1 MGALMAPLAILL
13 LPADGPVPASMPETE
28 IASYHFVRPD
38 LAIAGRPSAGTL
50 ARLKDLGFRTVIDL
64 RPESEGTAD
73 EKSAVESQGLRYVS
87 VPFTPASFTLAD
99 AKAVASALEDPAAG
113 PVLLHCASANR
124 AGGLWMVLQT
134 IAGKP
139 IDEAE
144 QEGRKVGL
152 RSDAMAEAA
161 RRVAG
166 QLVSGDSKAP

>member
-1 MGALMAPLAILL
+1 MGPLIAALAALL
-13 LPADGPVPASMPETE
+13 LADEAQLPASMPEAE
-28 IASYHFVRPD
+28 VAAYHFVRPG
-38 LAIAGRPSAGTL
+38 LAIAGRPTAETV
-50 ARLKDLGFRTVIDL
+50 ARLKDLGFRTIIDL

-99 AKAVASALEDPAAG
+99 AKAVASALDDPEAG

-124 AGGLWMVLQT
+124 AGGVWTVLQA

-144 QEGRKVGL
+144 QEGRKFGL
-152 RSDAMAEAA
+152 RSEAMVEAA
-161 RRVAG
+161 RRVAAEA
-166 QLVSGDSKAP
+166 LSGNSQAP